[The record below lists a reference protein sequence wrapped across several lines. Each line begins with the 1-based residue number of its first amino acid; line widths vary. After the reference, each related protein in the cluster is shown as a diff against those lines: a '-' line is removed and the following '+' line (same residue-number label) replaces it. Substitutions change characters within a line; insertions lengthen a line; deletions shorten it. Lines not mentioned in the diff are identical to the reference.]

1 MINCGVLF
9 IVYRSSFTLY
19 RLRLAFDLR
28 PKFLDANLGHATA
41 VHFDHRIAVAFEH
54 EGLATL
60 RDRSQAG
67 EDKSRQRFV
76 SRAPWQYNSVVV
88 GHLAQSE
95 RGVHD

>member
-1 MINCGVLF
+1 MITSSFLF
-9 IVYRSSFTLY
+9 IIYRSSFTLY
-19 RLRLAFDLR
+19 HLRLAFDLR
-28 PKFLDANLGHATA
+28 PKFLDSDLGHATA
-41 VHFDHRIAVAFEH
+41 VHFDHGIAVAFKH
-54 EGLATL
+54 EVLAAL

-76 SRAPWQYNSVVV
+76 SGAPGQYNSVVV